1 MHSSVWPSH
10 RPARVSI
17 IGAGKVGSTLAQ
29 RIVEKNIA
37 DVVLLDV
44 VPGLAEGIALD
55 LMQARGIERCDRAFL
70 VRSAYRCVF
79 GTNNYADTAESNVV
93 VITAGS
99 PRKPGMSRDDLLQV
113 NATIVVEA
121 AKNAIAH
128 SPDAILLVVTNPLD
142 VMTYLAWQ
150 ASGLPPQR
158 VVGMAG
164 GLDSARFQAFIAM
177 ELGVPT
183 VDVSAMVLGSHG
195 DLMVPLPRYCTVSG
209 IPITELMDNETIERL
224 VERTRNAGSE
234 IVQLLQTGGAYFAP
248 AATTCLM
255 VESILFNQ
263 SRFMPASAYLQGEY
277 GLKDIFIGVPCRLGS
292 SGVESVLELNL
303 TETERAA
310 LHASA
315 QSVLKNIQRANEI
328 MSESQSTTRLLLA
341 LWKLGAHKSTDV
353 KRVDLT
359 EKIKRTG
366 EKASDYQGIFDKL
379 EQEGAIAFEIKN
391 RNRVILLTE
400 KGVQMLREL
409 LNTDEF

>member
-1 MHSSVWPSH
+1 MIVHSSVWPSH
-10 RPARVSI
+10 SPARVSI

-44 VPGLAEGIALD
+44 VPGLAEGMALD
-55 LMQARGIERCDRAFL
+55 LMQARGIERCVRAS
-70 VRSAYRCVF
+70 VPEAYRFIF
-79 GTNNYADTAESNVV
+79 GTNNYADTADSNVV

-121 AKNAIAH
+121 AKKAIAH
-128 SPDAILLVVTNPLD
+128 SPEAILLVVTNPLD

-158 VVGMAG
+158 IVGMAG

-209 IPITELMDNETIERL
+209 IPIAELMDNATIERL
-224 VERTRNAGSE
+224 VERTRNAGAE
-234 IVQLLQTGGAYFAP
+234 IVQLLQTGGAYFTP

-263 SRFMPASAYLQGEY
+263 SRLMPVSAYLQGEY

-292 SGVESVLELNL
+292 IGVESVLELNL

-310 LHASA
+310 LHFSA
-315 QSVLKNIQRANEI
+315 ESVLKNIHRANE
-328 MSESQSTTRLLLA
+328 MLGV
-341 LWKLGAHKSTDV
+341 KLG
-353 KRVDLT
+353 
-359 EKIKRTG
+359 
-366 EKASDYQGIFDKL
+366 
-379 EQEGAIAFEIKN
+379 N
-391 RNRVILLTE
+391 N
-400 KGVQMLREL
+400 
-409 LNTDEF
+409 